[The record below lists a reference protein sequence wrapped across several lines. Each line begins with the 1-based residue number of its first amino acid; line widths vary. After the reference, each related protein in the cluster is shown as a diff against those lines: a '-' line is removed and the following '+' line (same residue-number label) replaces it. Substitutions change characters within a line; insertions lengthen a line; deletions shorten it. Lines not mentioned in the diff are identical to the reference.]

1 MYKGFYDLLILYNL
15 MDMRNFFV
23 VLACMTSILLIV
35 ACAKSPVDKAMEKID
50 KSIEKVEKNKD
61 KMTKKDFE
69 ALDKEMEEPLKVLN
83 DALEN
88 DEVGALDK
96 LKIVGKVTKWAAVLV
111 SAGFKVVGDELG
123 KELKESGVTGEDVKK
138 ALEGVETTTGDD
150 VKKVLEEVKSTGDE
164 VKKTLEELQSASD
177 EEK

>member
-1 MYKGFYDLLILYNL
+1 
-15 MDMRNFFV
+15 MRNFFV

-111 SAGFKVVGDELG
+111 SAGFKVV
-123 KELKESGVTGEDVKK
+123 
-138 ALEGVETTTGDD
+138 DD

>member
-1 MYKGFYDLLILYNL
+1 
-15 MDMRNFFV
+15 MRNFFV

-69 ALDKEMEEPLKVLN
+69 VLDKEMEEPLKVLN

-138 ALEGVETTTGDD
+138 ALEGV
-150 VKKVLEEVKSTGDE
+150 KSTGDE

>member
-1 MYKGFYDLLILYNL
+1 
-15 MDMRNFFV
+15 MRNFFV

-69 ALDKEMEEPLKVLN
+69 AL

>member
-1 MYKGFYDLLILYNL
+1 
-15 MDMRNFFV
+15 MRNFFV

-61 KMTKKDFE
+61 K
-69 ALDKEMEEPLKVLN
+69 N

>member
-1 MYKGFYDLLILYNL
+1 
-15 MDMRNFFV
+15 MRNFFV

-69 ALDKEMEEPLKVLN
+69 VLDKEMEEPLKVLN
-83 DALEN
+83 DA
-88 DEVGALDK
+88 
-96 LKIVGKVTKWAAVLV
+96 KWAAVLV

>member
-1 MYKGFYDLLILYNL
+1 
-15 MDMRNFFV
+15 MRNFFV

-111 SAGFKVVGDELG
+111 CAGFKVVGDELG

>member
-1 MYKGFYDLLILYNL
+1 
-15 MDMRNFFV
+15 MRNFFV

-123 KELKESGVTGEDVKK
+123 KELKESGEDVKK

>member
-1 MYKGFYDLLILYNL
+1 
-15 MDMRNFFV
+15 MRNFFV

-69 ALDKEMEEPLKVLN
+69 VLDKEMEEPLKVLN

-111 SAGFKVVGDELG
+111 SAGFKVVGDELA
-123 KELKESGVTGEDVKK
+123 KE
-138 ALEGVETTTGDD
+138 
-150 VKKVLEEVKSTGDE
+150 LEEVKSTGDE

>member
-1 MYKGFYDLLILYNL
+1 
-15 MDMRNFFV
+15 MRNFFV

-96 LKIVGKVTKWAAVLV
+96 LKCVLIK
-111 SAGFKVVGDELG
+111 G
-123 KELKESGVTGEDVKK
+123 
-138 ALEGVETTTGDD
+138 
-150 VKKVLEEVKSTGDE
+150 
-164 VKKTLEELQSASD
+164 
-177 EEK
+177 

>member
-1 MYKGFYDLLILYNL
+1 
-15 MDMRNFFV
+15 MRNFFV

-61 KMTKKDFE
+61 KMTKK
-69 ALDKEMEEPLKVLN
+69 DKEMEEPLKVLN

>member
-1 MYKGFYDLLILYNL
+1 
-15 MDMRNFFV
+15 MRNFFV

-123 KELKESGVTGEDVKK
+123 KELKESGVTGE
-138 ALEGVETTTGDD
+138 ETTTGDD

>member
-1 MYKGFYDLLILYNL
+1 M
-15 MDMRNFFV
+15 
-23 VLACMTSILLIV
+23 
-35 ACAKSPVDKAMEKID
+35 
-50 KSIEKVEKNKD
+50 
-61 KMTKKDFE
+61 
-69 ALDKEMEEPLKVLN
+69 
-83 DALEN
+83 
-88 DEVGALDK
+88 GALDK

>member
-1 MYKGFYDLLILYNL
+1 
-15 MDMRNFFV
+15 MRNFFV

-69 ALDKEMEEPLKVLN
+69 VLDKEMEEPLKVLN

-138 ALEGVETTTGDD
+138 
-150 VKKVLEEVKSTGDE
+150 VLEEVKSTGDE

>member
-1 MYKGFYDLLILYNL
+1 
-15 MDMRNFFV
+15 MRNFFV

-111 SAGFKVVGDELG
+111 SAE
-123 KELKESGVTGEDVKK
+123 
-138 ALEGVETTTGDD
+138 EGP
-150 VKKVLEEVKSTGDE
+150 
-164 VKKTLEELQSASD
+164 
-177 EEK
+177 

>member
-1 MYKGFYDLLILYNL
+1 MY
-15 MDMRNFFV
+15 
-23 VLACMTSILLIV
+23 
-35 ACAKSPVDKAMEKID
+35 DKHSVNCGLREVSGRQSNGKID

-138 ALEGVETTTGDD
+138 ALEGSGNDD
-150 VKKVLEEVKSTGDE
+150 R
-164 VKKTLEELQSASD
+164 
-177 EEK
+177 

>member
-1 MYKGFYDLLILYNL
+1 MIY
-15 MDMRNFFV
+15 
-23 VLACMTSILLIV
+23 LACMTSILLIV

-123 KELKESGVTGEDVKK
+123 KEMKES
-138 ALEGVETTTGDD
+138 GVETTTGDD

>member
-1 MYKGFYDLLILYNL
+1 
-15 MDMRNFFV
+15 MRKFFV

-138 ALEGVETTTGDD
+138 ALEGVETTTGD
-150 VKKVLEEVKSTGDE
+150 E
-164 VKKTLEELQSASD
+164 VKKTLEELHSASD
-177 EEK
+177 EEKKNRNEQYMTIGEAIEYKTTTIFI

>member
-1 MYKGFYDLLILYNL
+1 
-15 MDMRNFFV
+15 MRNFFV

-123 KELKESGVTGEDVKK
+123 KELKEG
-138 ALEGVETTTGDD
+138 LI
-150 VKKVLEEVKSTGDE
+150 DE
-164 VKKTLEELQSASD
+164 VGGMKEALGKLYDLIGK
-177 EEK
+177 EKSKSPEK

>member
-1 MYKGFYDLLILYNL
+1 
-15 MDMRNFFV
+15 MRNFFV

-123 KELKESGVTGEDVKK
+123 KELKEVQIDFLHIEILKYMLKINLLQLQHLSGH
-138 ALEGVETTTGDD
+138 
-150 VKKVLEEVKSTGDE
+150 
-164 VKKTLEELQSASD
+164 
-177 EEK
+177 